1 MSEPA
6 TQEAL
11 RQLLAEQAEELVA
24 LRLRVQTLD
33 ERHRRIAELALRS
46 QAAEPL
52 QVQSSSPVALALPAE
67 SAPAP
72 SVAVDAVSALCDH
85 LEGME
90 RRFTQHGLGLDPTEA
105 AFLGRVRPVL
115 AQAGTALADRLVDVC
130 TFCDRL
136 GAPLLGAIWRPVHVE
151 LQQARQLLLAA
162 LPGWR
167 LVQSG
172 AIDPSAAT
180 VRLPVAEGLIL
191 AAGLIDAQG
200 QTRLAAAAVAP
211 AAAPTPEQRLA
222 WALAE
227 ELHALLRQAFRK
239 PLKDDLRHLAEMI
252 VRPEMATVELRA
264 CLNIHTR
271 WSERVDGPAVRASL
285 EHLRA
290 AGLRPFS
297 IENGERFDPD
307 RHDLKRFDR
316 VSRSGSQQAVGTV
329 VGLRQL
335 GLADERG
342 LPIQK
347 CIALVSA

>member
-6 TQEAL
+6 TQDAL
-11 RQLLAEQAEELVA
+11 HQLLAEQAEELAA
-24 LRLRVQTLD
+24 LRLGIQALD
-33 ERHRRIAELALRS
+33 ERHRRIAELALRPR
-46 QAAEPL
+46 AAEAVQTAPL
-52 QVQSSSPVALALPAE
+52 APVAITLPNE
-67 SAPAP
+67 SAPASP
-72 SVAVDAVSALCDH
+72 AATDAVSALCDH

-90 RRFTQHGLGLDPTEA
+90 RRFAQHGLGLDPTDA

-115 AQAGTALADRLVDVC
+115 AQAGAALSDRLVDVC

-136 GAPLLGAIWRPVHVE
+136 GAPLLGAVWRPVHAE
-151 LQQARQLLLAA
+151 LQQARHLLLAA

-167 LVQSG
+167 LVQSR
-172 AIDPSAAT
+172 AVDPSVTT
-180 VRLPVAEGLIL
+180 VRLPVAESLIL
-191 AAGLIDAQG
+191 AVGLIDAQG
-200 QTRLAAAAVAP
+200 QIRLAAAAAVP
-211 AAAPTPEQRLA
+211 AATPTPEQRLA

-227 ELHALLRQAFRK
+227 ELHGILRQAFRK
-239 PLKDDLRHLAEMI
+239 PLKDDLRHLAETI
-252 VRPEMATVELRA
+252 ARSELNSEDLRA

-271 WSERVDGPAVRASL
+271 WCERADSPAARACL
-285 EHLRA
+285 DQLRV
-290 AGLRPFS
+290 AGLRPFA

-316 VSRSGSQQAVGTV
+316 VVRSGGSQAPGTV